1 MSDTPVEQAQPAA
14 APAPAASAPVA
25 TPAPAVEAPASA
37 PSPGSVASSATSST
51 PRAETPQFA
60 WNSWEGS
67 VDSLPESYR
76 DVASNVLD
84 WGSKD
89 REAKDEEISNLRSM
103 YSALL
108 VGDED
113 PRIGQ
118 YSGEIEEL
126 KKLLEEKD
134 TTFSGL
140 QEKYDA
146 LTNSSVQ
153 DYVDRFW
160 KEHPELAND
169 EKKLQAFSKF
179 LDPGNEYGGAWDGY
193 IAAELMGLSDEAIQL
208 AVEAK
213 KEGVSD
219 KYALKLAKAH
229 SEVQEYKGRP
239 SNKEMAEKIASAKAK
254 EEAKRPRPAAKLTN
268 GATGAARPAV
278 AKKTLSDAKSFDEM
292 RNLAAARAL
301 RVHKGGR
308 K

>member
-25 TPAPAVEAPASA
+25 TPAPAVEAPAAA
-37 PSPGSVASSATSST
+37 PSVSSA

-60 WNSWEGS
+60 WNSWEGQ

-76 DVASNVLD
+76 DVASNVLE
-84 WGSKD
+84 WGSRE
-89 REAKDEEISNLRSM
+89 REARDEEISNLRSM

-134 TTFSGL
+134 SNFSGL

-160 KEHPELAND
+160 KEHQELAND
-169 EKKLQAFSKF
+169 EEKLQVFSKF
-179 LDPGNEYGGAWDGY
+179 LDPDNEYGGSWDGY
-193 IAAELMGLSDEAIQL
+193 IAAELMGLPDEAIQL

-229 SEVQEYKGRP
+229 NEVQEYKGRP
-239 SNKEMAEKIASAKAK
+239 SKKEMAEKVASVKAK

-292 RNLAAARAL
+292 RTLAAARAL

>member
-25 TPAPAVEAPASA
+25 TPAPAVEAPAAA
-37 PSPGSVASSATSST
+37 PSVSSA

-60 WNSWEGS
+60 WNSWEGK
-67 VDSLPESYR
+67 VDSLPENYR

-134 TTFSGL
+134 STFSGL

-160 KEHPELAND
+160 KEHQELAND
-169 EKKLQAFSKF
+169 EEKLQVFSKF
-179 LDPGNEYGGAWDGY
+179 LDPSNEYGGAWDGY
-193 IAAELMGLSDEAIQL
+193 IAAELMDLSGEAIQL

-239 SNKEMAEKIASAKAK
+239 SKKEMAEKVASAKAK
-254 EEAKRPRPAAKLTN
+254 EEAKKPRPAAKLTN
-268 GATGAARPAV
+268 GATGAARPTV

-292 RNLAAARAL
+292 RTLAAARAL
-301 RVHKGGR
+301 RVHKGGQ

>member
-1 MSDTPVEQAQPAA
+1 MSDTPVEQGPPVAT
-14 APAPAASAPVA
+14 PAPAASAPVA
-25 TPAPAVEAPASA
+25 TPAPAVGAPAMAPPVTSSA
-37 PSPGSVASSATSST
+37 PV
-51 PRAETPQFA
+51 AETPQFA
-60 WNSWEGS
+60 WNSWEGK
-67 VDSLPESYR
+67 VDSLPEDYR
-76 DVASNVLD
+76 DVASNVLE

-89 REAKDEEISNLRSM
+89 QVAKDEEIANLRSM

-113 PRIGQ
+113 PRIEQFG
-118 YSGEIEEL
+118 GELEEL

-134 TTFSGL
+134 TNFSGL

-160 KEHPELAND
+160 KEHQELAND
-169 EKKLQAFSKF
+169 EEKLQLFSQF
-179 LDPGNEYGGAWDGY
+179 LDPSNEYGGAWDGY
-193 IAAELMGLSDEAIQL
+193 IAAELMALPDEAIQL

-219 KYALKLAKAH
+219 KYALKLAKSH

-239 SNKEMAEKIASAKAK
+239 SKKEMAEKVASAKAK

-268 GATGAARPAV
+268 GATGAARPQV

>member
-1 MSDTPVEQAQPAA
+1 MSDTPVEQAQPVA

-25 TPAPAVEAPASA
+25 TPAPAAQAPTAAPSAGSSAPAA
-37 PSPGSVASSATSST
+37 AA
-51 PRAETPQFA
+51 PQFA
-60 WNSWEGS
+60 WNSWEGK
-67 VDSLPESYR
+67 VDSLPEGYR

-89 REAKDEEISNLRSM
+89 RESKDEEISNLRSM

-113 PRIGQ
+113 PRIEQFG
-118 YSGEIEEL
+118 GEIEEL

-160 KEHPELAND
+160 KEHQELASD
-169 EKKLQAFSKF
+169 EEKLQVFSKF
-179 LDPGNEYGGAWDGY
+179 LDPANEYGGAWDGY
-193 IAAELMGLSDEAIQL
+193 IAAELMGLPDEAIQL

-229 SEVQEYKGRP
+229 NEVQEYKGRP
-239 SNKEMAEKIASAKAK
+239 SKTEMAEKVASAKAE
-254 EEAKRPRPAAKLTN
+254 EEAKKPRPAAKLTN
-268 GATGAARPAV
+268 GATGAARPTV

-292 RNLAAARAL
+292 RTLAAARAL